1 MLDALKKFVDSLPF
15 MGIGMA
21 SIILVIGILVISVL
35 LLNLFTSDK
44 VKTSRKVIFVV
55 ALIALLIGVSLLNI
69 L

>member
-1 MLDALKKFVDSLPF
+1 MENLKNFIDSLSF

-21 SIILVIGILVISVL
+21 SIIIVIGIIILSVL

-44 VKTSRKVIFVV
+44 IKKSRKIIFVI
-55 ALIALLIGVSLLNI
+55 ALIALLIAIALLNT

>member
-1 MLDALKKFVDSLPF
+1 MENIKNFIDSLSF

-21 SIILVIGILVISVL
+21 SIIIVIGVIILSVL

-44 VKTSRKVIFVV
+44 IKKSRKIIFVI
-55 ALIALLIGVSLLNI
+55 ALIALLIAITLLNT